1 MADMSRH
8 ATRETIVD
16 RMMHHHYHQ
25 EQQQHQH
32 GYNMNSRTRMEKDED
47 LALFQDMRKGERTHY
62 LHPDTEDAKLGGLSD
77 SITAAQIQRKGV
89 GADLLNSDVNKN
101 DYDWLLTPP
110 GTPLFPSLDLDSP
123 AYSALQQGL
132 LMNRSLAAI
141 KTSWMASNNPAD
153 PASSKLVRVSNPSP
167 TRRPSTPQ
175 NGHRNLA
182 QGTPTSSGSHS
193 VRLSTPTRSALTSAS
208 KYPRP
213 STPTRQSAPTGGRPS
228 TTALNRPSTPTGRPS
243 TPTLHRSSSSSIT
256 QPVSTRV
263 TNRGNNPSPTRST
276 ASSGTSRGISPAR
289 SQYQGSSPARGSSPA
304 PSMRRPSSPRAH
316 QIIIPDG
323 LSSEIPPNLRTTS
336 DRPSS
341 AHRRHAGYVG
351 TGQLPD
357 GLDHPPSHKPSSP
370 NFIRSCSST
379 SHGQDHLSVQSGRVS
394 SDDDSSYEASSQSA
408 ASGRGF
414 TPERGGP
421 VYGHQSSVGNEDW
434 TNNRPNLQTRRSPSR
449 RDSPCVGPSR
459 KTPDSAAHNLDIQR
473 ASSGGF
479 RPLTTKNS
487 ISTFYSTRA
496 NSLLRNR
503 PLTPGST
510 ASSEQGASVA
520 PDSEADEDLLHSG
533 WGHLELPLR
542 GGHTDVLVLD
552 AEDEKLK
559 SWDSLQNNHDLK
571 LPRSTKIHSETHEAD
586 SYETLRPTEA
596 LVEESSPYSI
606 SSSSLRESK
615 TRSNHSEGHSECPG
629 AAENLNHV
637 KGKLLLLSTP
647 DAAPPSLRQTPEQ
660 YKKLE
665 EIGSNTDT
673 AEKLCV
679 CCNHTEHPG
688 LREIQREP
696 WSSMQQEKEESQRGV
711 SIQEM
716 KNVVTATAHYPQSK
730 SPKKKEPCLGLRES
744 FCVVAQMPE
753 KKDLLRLEPIVL
765 SGDGCLDLPQLK
777 DSMSNHHNSRQCLQE
792 LKPGS
797 SSAIS
802 RKSNSKAGSFPSLFP
817 SQECG
822 TTIDNSLGKNQK
834 VKDGTTLQGVVVAT
848 GAMADVLKQDDSD
861 ASSSSEELLEHGID
875 SSEAPL
881 QPLMAKA
888 PKEELVVPSDSRVL
902 GMEATRKTLKFDKNF
917 TSEILKE
924 PVVECVGAKAFDHG
938 LNEVVSYDAQIIG
951 TEEANMS
958 IPCVEKKPISSY
970 SKAAFEYSGLLVKTM
985 GKLQVTLL
993 KSESSKSSASF
1004 LASSLDVSR
1013 TPDTISSCPSNSSW
1027 EDPQYS
1033 LSSSFGDPK
1042 SSPTRVYDI
1051 QELPSFTMQ
1060 AHKQGASIK
1069 QGREIMK
1076 SSSGNFDL
1084 PATLMKHGSISTG
1097 SPDGE
1102 SLAKMIPSEEKSC
1115 LDYFVAGDLES
1126 KTSTGLQLTTK
1137 NLNIL
1142 KDPKTKKAVDSLIKT
1157 DSKSNIA
1164 RKSSKMAPNLETLD
1178 GEDSRRLSLS
1188 TPESEKSVDGVLQ
1201 LPEVKKVTLPN
1212 VALSP
1217 VKEEII
1223 ENTESPGPNA
1233 RKHLSS
1239 FKFGRKRTSTPEPPE
1254 RKPIIVN
1261 TNVDVLNEQLKQA
1274 SLPGRLPGKFQTP
1287 VAKAV
1292 VAAAPNSSEHSK
1304 LNSARPGSPMQV
1316 AVQSGE
1322 YDSLP
1327 AQVLH
1332 TSTNRQIAEELNGQS
1347 RFSITVRPSS
1357 VLEHFEREHSSLE
1370 EVSYSGGS
1378 SKDTDTASLVSRNIT
1393 LAEATDRILFCS
1405 SIVHDLVYEA
1415 AELASAKERN
1425 NSVTVVSP
1433 HLEVFLKAG
1442 IQMEPEKY
1450 EHSNQNGHALQG
1462 GEIPKAGYID
1472 NNIVRR
1478 SLTYHL
1484 PSEGLENPGRKK
1496 KLPMQS
1502 PKAQVMCNLDE
1513 EPPQVTVKEDVI
1525 MHPAETVRLKREV
1538 DSNANKV
1545 NEKCCCVIL

>member
-16 RMMHHHYHQ
+16 RMMHHHHHQ
-25 EQQQHQH
+25 EQRQHQH
-32 GYNMNSRTRMEKDED
+32 GYSMNSRTRMEKDED
-47 LALFQDMRKGERTHY
+47 LALFQDMRKGEHAHY

-123 AYSALQQGL
+123 AY
-132 LMNRSLAAI
+132 N
-141 KTSWMASNNPAD
+141 

-182 QGTPTSSGSHS
+182 QGTPTSSGFHS
-193 VRLSTPTRSALTSAS
+193 VRPSTPTRSSLTSAS

-243 TPTLHRSSSSSIT
+243 TPTLHRSSSSSTST

-316 QIIIPDG
+316 PIIIPDG

-341 AHRRHAGYVG
+341 AHRRHAGYLG

-379 SHGQDHLSVQSGRVS
+379 SHGQDRLSVQSGRVS

-421 VYGHQSSVGNEDW
+421 VYGHRSSVGNEDW
-434 TNNRPNLQTRRSPSR
+434 RNNCPNLQIRRSPSR
-449 RDSPCVGPSR
+449 RDSPRVGPSR

-520 PDSEADEDLLHSG
+520 PDSEADEDLLNSG

-542 GGHTDVLVLD
+542 GGDTDVLVLD

-696 WSSMQQEKEESQRGV
+696 LSSMQQEKEESQRGV

-777 DSMSNHHNSRQCLQE
+777 DSMSNHHDSRQCLQE

-797 SSAIS
+797 SSVIS

-875 SSEAPL
+875 PSEAPL

-888 PKEELVVPSDSRVL
+888 PKEELGVPSDSRVL
-902 GMEATRKTLKFDKNF
+902 GMEATRKTLKLDKNF
-917 TSEILKE
+917 TSEILKK

-938 LNEVVSYDAQIIG
+938 LNEVVSYDVQTIG

-985 GKLQVTLL
+985 GKLQVTLS
-993 KSESSKSSASF
+993 KSESSKSSGSF

-1042 SSPTRVYDI
+1042 SSPTCVYDI
-1051 QELPSFTMQ
+1051 RELPSFTMQ

-1115 LDYFVAGDLES
+1115 LDYFVAGALES

-1142 KDPKTKKAVDSLIKT
+1142 KDPKTKKAVDSMIKT

-1178 GEDSRRLSLS
+1178 GEDSRRLSPS

-1233 RKHLSS
+1233 QKHLSS
-1239 FKFGRKRTSTPEPPE
+1239 FKFGRKRTSLPEPPE

-1292 VAAAPNSSEHSK
+1292 VAAAPNSSQLSK

-1347 RFSITVRPSS
+1347 RFSITVRPGS
-1357 VLEHFEREHSSLE
+1357 VSEHFEREHSSLE
-1370 EVSYSGGS
+1370 EVSCSSGS

-1484 PSEGLENPGRKK
+1484 PSEGLEKPGRKK